1 VNPKRVYET
10 IKKSGYEKCVA
21 CELRV
26 KEGW

>member
-1 VNPKRVYET
+1 VYET